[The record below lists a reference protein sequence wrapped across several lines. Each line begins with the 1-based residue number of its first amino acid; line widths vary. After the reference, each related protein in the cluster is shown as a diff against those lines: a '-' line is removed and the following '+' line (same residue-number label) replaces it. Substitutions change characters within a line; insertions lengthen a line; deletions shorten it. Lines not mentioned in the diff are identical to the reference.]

1 MAISPEILRVRPI
14 IVACAMMATIMQALD
29 TTIANVALPYMQ
41 GSLSATQDQINWV
54 LTSYIV
60 AAAIMTPPVGWMAS
74 RFGRKN
80 IFITCVAGFT
90 AASMLC
96 GIATSLEEMVLFR
109 LLQGVF
115 GAALV
120 PLSQSVMFDLYP
132 EEQRGSAMALWGMG
146 VMLGPIL
153 GPTLGGWLTETY
165 NWRWVFFVNL
175 PFGVLAALGFMW
187 ALPAAE
193 KVRTMRF
200 DWFGFGML
208 SIGIGALQMMLDRG
222 EQVEWFASGEIW
234 IYTALSV
241 IGFYVFLVHTFTA
254 EKPFID
260 PALLR
265 DRNLG
270 TSLIMMFVVG
280 IVLLATLALLTPY
293 LQNLM
298 GYPVMTAGLVLGPRG
313 LGTMAAMMIVG
324 KLVQRFDPRMLMLFG
339 FTLTALALYEM
350 SGFTPDVS
358 QAAIIRTGVV
368 QGFGLGFLFVPIQT
382 VAFQTLAPHQRTDGA
397 AIISLVRNIGS
408 AVGISVV
415 TFLLIRNTSIL
426 HSDLSQSVSP
436 FSHAVQTLAG
446 TALDPATLSGK
457 AMLDQVVN
465 KQAAIIAYAN
475 DFWLM
480 MWIAIAAMPIVF
492 IMKRPERKTAPEG
505 AAHVAMD

>member
-1 MAISPEILRVRPI
+1 MTISPEILRVRPI
-14 IVACAMMATIMQALD
+14 IVVCAMMATIMQALD

-60 AAAIMTPPVGWMAS
+60 AAAIMTPPVGWLAS

-80 IFITCVAGFT
+80 IFVISVMGFT

-120 PLSQSVMFDLYP
+120 PLSQAVMFDLYP
-132 EEQRGSAMALWGMG
+132 EEQRGSAMAMWGMG

-165 NWRWVFFVNL
+165 DWRWVFYVNL
-175 PFGVLAALGFMW
+175 PFGILAAIGFMW

-193 KVRTMRF
+193 KVRNMKF

-208 SIGIGALQMMLDRG
+208 SLGIGALQMMLDRG
-222 EQVEWFASGEIW
+222 EQAEWFDSGEIW
-234 IYTALSV
+234 IYATLAIL
-241 IGFYVFLVHTFTA
+241 GFYVFLVHTFTA
-254 EKPFID
+254 KKPFID

-265 DRNLG
+265 DSNLA
-270 TSLIMMFVVG
+270 TSLLMMFVVG

-293 LQNLM
+293 LQGLM
-298 GYPVMTAGLVLGPRG
+298 GYPVVTAGLVLGPRG
-313 LGTMAAMMIVG
+313 LGTMMAMMIVG
-324 KLVQRFDPRMLMLFG
+324 RLVQKFDPRYLMLLG
-339 FTLTALALYEM
+339 FVLTAIALYEM

-358 QAAIIRTGVV
+358 QFTLIWTGMV

-382 VAFQTLAPHQRTDGA
+382 VAFATLAPHQRTDGA
-397 AIISLVRNIGS
+397 ALISLVRNIGS

-415 TFLLIRNTSIL
+415 IFLLTRNTGIM
-426 HSDLSQSVSP
+426 HSDLSQFVSP
-436 FSHAVQTLAG
+436 FSHAVQSLSGTLM
-446 TALDPATLSGK
+446 DPATMTGK
-457 AMLDQVVN
+457 AILNQVVN
-465 KQAAIIAYAN
+465 QQAAVVAYAN

-492 IMKRPERKTAPEG
+492 LMKRPPRLAAAG
-505 AAHVAMD
+505 AAAHAAMD

>member
-1 MAISPEILRVRPI
+1 MAISPEILKVRPV

-41 GSLSATQDQINWV
+41 GSLTATQDQINWV

-60 AAAIMTPPVGWMAS
+60 AAAIMTPPVGWLAS

-80 IFITCVAGFT
+80 IFVICVTGFT

-96 GIATSLEEMVLFR
+96 GIATSLEEMVIFR
-109 LLQGVF
+109 MLQGVF

-132 EEQRGSAMALWGMG
+132 EEQRGSAMAMWGMG

-175 PFGVLAALGFMW
+175 PFGILAAIGFLW
-187 ALPAAE
+187 ALPAAQ
-193 KVRTMRF
+193 KVTTMKF

-208 SIGIGALQMMLDRG
+208 SLGIGALQMMLDRG
-222 EQVEWFASGEIW
+222 EQVEWFDSGEIW
-234 IYTALSV
+234 IYTALAV

-254 EKPFID
+254 KKPFID
-260 PALLR
+260 PSLLT
-265 DRNLG
+265 DRNLS

-293 LQNLM
+293 LQGLM
-298 GYPVMTAGLVLGPRG
+298 GYPVVTAGLVLGPRG
-313 LGTMAAMMIVG
+313 VGTMIAMMVVG
-324 KLVQRFDPRMLMLFG
+324 RLVQRYDARYLMLFG
-339 FTLTALALYEM
+339 FVLTAIALYEM

-358 QAAIIRTGVV
+358 QFTLIWTGMV

-382 VAFQTLAPHQRTDGA
+382 IAFATLPAHQRTDGA
-397 AIISLVRNIGS
+397 ALISLVRNIGS

-415 TFLLIRNTSIL
+415 TFLLIRNTSIV
-426 HSDLSQSVSP
+426 HSDLSQFVSP
-436 FSHAVQTLAG
+436 FSYAVQS
-446 TALDPATLSGK
+446 LSGTVMDASTMTGK
-457 AMLDQVVN
+457 AILNQVVG
-465 KQAAIIAYAN
+465 KQASIIAYAD

-480 MWIAIAAMPIVF
+480 MWIAIAAMPVVF
-492 IMKRPERKTAPEG
+492 IMKRPPRIGGG
-505 AAHVAMD
+505 AAHAAMD

>member
-1 MAISPEILRVRPI
+1 MTLSPEILRVRPI

-41 GSLSATQDQINWV
+41 GSLTATQDQINWV

-60 AAAIMTPPVGWMAS
+60 AAAIMTPPVGWLAS

-80 IFITCVAGFT
+80 IFVIGVSGFT

-109 LLQGVF
+109 MLQGVF

-120 PLSQSVMFDLYP
+120 PLSQAVMFDLYP
-132 EEQRGSAMALWGMG
+132 EEQRGSAMAMWGMG

-175 PFGVLAALGFMW
+175 PFGIAAAIGFLW
-187 ALPAAE
+187 ALPSAE
-193 KVRTMRF
+193 KVRNMKF

-208 SIGIGALQMMLDRG
+208 SLAIGALQMMLDRG
-222 EQVEWFASGEIW
+222 EQVEWFDSGEIW
-234 IYTALSV
+234 IYTALAL
-241 IGFYVFLVHTFTA
+241 IGFYVFIVHTFTA
-254 EKPFID
+254 KKPFID

-265 DRNLG
+265 DRNLS

-293 LQNLM
+293 LQGLM
-298 GYPVMTAGLVLGPRG
+298 GYPVVTAGLVLGPRG
-313 LGTMAAMMIVG
+313 LGTMVAMMVVG
-324 KLVQRFDPRMLMLFG
+324 RLVQKFDPRYLMLFG
-339 FTLTALALYEM
+339 FVLTAIALYEM

-358 QAAIIRTGVV
+358 RFTLIWTGMA

-382 VAFQTLAPHQRTDGA
+382 IAFATLAPHQRTDGA
-397 AIISLVRNIGS
+397 ALISLVRNIGS

-415 TFLLIRNTSIL
+415 TFLLIRNTSMM
-426 HSDLSQSVSP
+426 HADLSQFVNP
-436 FSHAVQTLAG
+436 FSYAVQSLAG
-446 TALDPATLSGK
+446 TVMDASTVTGK
-457 AMLDQVVN
+457 AILNQIVTRESSIV
-465 KQAAIIAYAN
+465 AYAD

-492 IMKRPERKTAPEG
+492 IMKRPARLAAAG
-505 AAHVAMD
+505 AAHAAMD

>member
-1 MAISPEILRVRPI
+1 MSISPEILRVRPI

-41 GSLSATQDQINWV
+41 GSLTATQDQINWV

-60 AAAIMTPPVGWMAS
+60 AAAIMTPPVGWLAS

-80 IFITCVAGFT
+80 IFVICVSGFT

-96 GIATSLEEMVLFR
+96 GIATSLEEMVIFR

-132 EEQRGSAMALWGMG
+132 EEQRGSAMAMWGMG

-153 GPTLGGWLTETY
+153 GPTLGGYLTETY

-175 PFGVLAALGFMW
+175 PFGILAAIGFLW

-193 KVRTMRF
+193 KVRTMKF

-208 SIGIGALQMMLDRG
+208 SLGIGALQMLLDRG
-222 EQVEWFASGEIW
+222 EQVDWLASGEIW
-234 IYTALSV
+234 IYTALTV
-241 IGFYVFLVHTFTA
+241 IGFYVFFVHTFTA

-260 PALLR
+260 PSLLR
-265 DRNLG
+265 DRNLA
-270 TSLIMMFVVG
+270 TSLVMMFVVG

-293 LQNLM
+293 LQGLM
-298 GYPVMTAGLVLGPRG
+298 GYPVVTAGLVLGPRG
-313 LGTMAAMMIVG
+313 VGTMMAMMLVG
-324 KLVQRFDPRMLMLFG
+324 RLVQRYDARYLMLFG
-339 FTLTALALYEM
+339 FVLTAIALYEM

-358 QAAIIRTGVV
+358 QFTLIWTGMV

-382 VAFQTLAPHQRTDGA
+382 IAFATLPAHQRTDGA
-397 AIISLVRNIGS
+397 ALISLTRNIGS

-415 TFLLIRNTSIL
+415 TFLLIRNTAIM
-426 HSDLSQSVSP
+426 HADLSQFVNP
-436 FSHAVQTLAG
+436 FSHAVQSLAG
-446 TALDPATLSGK
+446 TAMDASTMTGK
-457 AMLDQVVN
+457 AILNQVVGR
-465 KQAAIIAYAN
+465 QASIVAYAD

-480 MWIAIAAMPIVF
+480 MWIAIAAMPVVF
-492 IMKRPERKTAPEG
+492 IMKRPPRLGGAG
-505 AAHVAMD
+505 AAHAAMD